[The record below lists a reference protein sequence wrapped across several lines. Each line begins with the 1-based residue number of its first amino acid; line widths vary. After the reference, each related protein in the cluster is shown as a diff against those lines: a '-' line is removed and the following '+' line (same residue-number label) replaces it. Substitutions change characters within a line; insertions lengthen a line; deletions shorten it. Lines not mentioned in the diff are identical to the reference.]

1 MGKEGLSGRCSGGQR
16 VNEID
21 LLRFVAAMA
30 VVFYHYAFRGFAGGD
45 RTTMAYPLLESVAKY
60 GFMGVE
66 LFFMISGFVI
76 LMTAAN
82 GSLRKFVVSRIARL
96 YPAFWVCCSLTFLAI
111 LLIGGPRFSA
121 TFMQYLVNMT
131 MLNGFVRVAS
141 IDGVYWSL
149 FVEIQFYAMV
159 SAVLMLGLISRAQ
172 ALLLAWLAAT
182 VALAIVPNPVLRFL
196 LITDYAPY
204 FIAGAVF
211 YLVWSS
217 GANGVRCGMLAA
229 CLGLALRDALGGLPL
244 FEQRYDTRM
253 SRGTVVA
260 IIVSYFVAM
269 GMVAL
274 RWTGP
279 LLRRR
284 WLLAGALTYP
294 LYLLHQNIGYMIFNL
309 AHPALDPHLVFWG
322 TLALVLFA
330 SWLVHAGVERRYTGQ
345 FMRACDDA
353 VDASAGL
360 LRRVGTGRGR

>member
-1 MGKEGLSGRCSGGQR
+1 M
-16 VNEID
+16 NEID

-45 RTTMAYPLLESVAKY
+45 RTTLAYPLLESIAKY

-111 LLIGGPRFSA
+111 LLIGAPHFSA
-121 TFMQYLVNMT
+121 TFVQYLVNMT

-159 SAVLMLGLISRAQ
+159 SLVLMLGLIGRVQ
-172 ALLLAWLAAT
+172 ALLLGWLAAT
-182 VALAIVPNPVLRFL
+182 IVLAFLPMPLPMLRLL
-196 LITDYAPY
+196 LIADYAPY
-204 FIAGAVF
+204 FIAGAVC

-217 GANGVRCGMLAA
+217 GASAARWGMLAA
-229 CLGLALRDALGGLPL
+229 CLGMALRDALGGLPL

-253 SRGTVVA
+253 NRGAVVA
-260 IIVSYFVAM
+260 IIMSYFAVMA
-269 GMVAL
+269 MVAL

-279 LLRRR
+279 LARRR

-309 AHPALDPHLVFWG
+309 AGPVLDPHLLFWG
-322 TLALVLFA
+322 TLSLMLLA
-330 SWLVHAGVERRYTGQ
+330 SWLVHVHVERRLSGPL
-345 FMRACDDA
+345 MHACDE
-353 VDASAGL
+353 VVGEGL
-360 LRRVGTGRGR
+360 DVLGSMRRRR